1 VQHTYSRLPRNPRP
15 ARDSDLV
22 STLKAREVKRSCFPH
37 AGSRKQDARKID
49 EATTKANSSR
59 SVPTRSTSEQT
70 NSSARL
76 PESTAPTEG
85 RLTSAEA
92 SAFGSFNRSD
102 NSRAGFQQPGMSL
115 RLSNAF
121 VFDVAASRLG
131 LTTVA
136 PVTEAE
142 TETATGDSDVS
153 SFHEPQPTVISDH
166 RRLASSRH

>member
-1 VQHTYSRLPRNPRP
+1 
-15 ARDSDLV
+15 
-22 STLKAREVKRSCFPH
+22 
-37 AGSRKQDARKID
+37 
-49 EATTKANSSR
+49 
-59 SVPTRSTSEQT
+59 
-70 NSSARL
+70 
-76 PESTAPTEG
+76 
-85 RLTSAEA
+85 LTSAEA